1 VLNDVPDDPADRE
14 RCFRIYEGQD
24 DIVRVVWERDV
35 RVTGE
40 MAKQAIAA
48 VDDLNGDR
56 PRPLLVYMARTNALD
71 RAARDHF
78 AQKSSA
84 SAIALVGETP
94 VDRLLAAFALNH
106 GDTPTPARYFADE
119 RDAIAWLLTAAPPPP

>member
-1 VLNDVPDDPADRE
+1 MLNDVPDDPADRE
-14 RCFRIYEGQD
+14 RCFRLQEGQD

-56 PRPLLVYMARTNALD
+56 PRRLSGSPAT
-71 RAARDHF
+71 
-78 AQKSSA
+78 SSTR
-84 SAIALVGETP
+84 SDVCPIHVLWRQRLRRP
-94 VDRLLAAFALNH
+94 VTS
-106 GDTPTPARYFADE
+106 G
-119 RDAIAWLLTAAPPPP
+119 